1 MATYDRG
8 DLVRL
13 TATFTVSSVP
23 TDPTSVMLY
32 VRSPT
37 GTLTTLTYGVDAAIV
52 KASTGVYRYDYSASA
67 VGNVTFRWASTGTAQ
82 AASQDSFFVYDD
94 VQV

>member
-13 TATFTVSSVP
+13 TATFSVSSVA
-23 TDPTSVMLY
+23 TDPTTVVLY

-37 GTLTTLTYGVDAAIV
+37 GALTTLTYGVDAAIT